1 MRQRDLRLDMI
12 RIFALFSVISV
23 HFFLNNGF
31 YEQPVIGT
39 RMLIMCIMRCFFMI
53 CVPLFMMLTGYL
65 MSNKTLSKKY
75 YFGITKTIVIY
86 ILASIS
92 CLIFKQVY
100 FKEKYTLFQM
110 LLMICD
116 FSAANYSWYI
126 EMYIGLFM
134 LIPFLN
140 ILMSRLD
147 KSGKKKLIL
156 TLILMTSLPNMFNI
170 WKNTMDAY
178 DFQKIIPSYWTIL
191 YPITYYY
198 IGSFIK
204 KSEMK
209 INTITGI
216 FSVITI
222 SSFLGLFCY
231 FRSLNNV
238 FIWGP
243 WCDFNSPF
251 VLLLTAIIFLLFL
264 NMKVQDKMT
273 VSYKKMIKVI
283 SDSVLGAYLVSYI
296 FDSIFYPIL
305 IQRTPIMTDRLN
317 YYFIIV
323 PTVLVCSII
332 LSFLLNLIYFFIK
345 KIVCTTMTFCIK
357 HSVRSNK

>member
-1 MRQRDLRLDMI
+1 
-12 RIFALFSVISV
+12 
-23 HFFLNNGF
+23 
-31 YEQPVIGT
+31 
-39 RMLIMCIMRCFFMI
+39 
-53 CVPLFMMLTGYL
+53 
-65 MSNKTLSKKY
+65 
-75 YFGITKTIVIY
+75 
-86 ILASIS
+86 
-92 CLIFKQVY
+92 
-100 FKEKYTLFQM
+100 
-110 LLMICD
+110 
-116 FSAANYSWYI
+116 
-126 EMYIGLFM
+126 MYIGLFM